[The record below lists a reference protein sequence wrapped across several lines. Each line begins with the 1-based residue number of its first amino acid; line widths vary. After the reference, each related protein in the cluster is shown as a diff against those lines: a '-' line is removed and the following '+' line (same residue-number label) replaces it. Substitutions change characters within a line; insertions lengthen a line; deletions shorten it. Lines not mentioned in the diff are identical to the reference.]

1 LIQQLKLLKIILQE
15 TAELVMKLR
24 LQMTIPSPTT
34 GKILISLLSHS
45 SVDVLCFKAAVH
57 FVQANLHFEW
67 KLLFIN
73 VVSFHFVE
81 CKKNRKKLDSI
92 QIPK

>member
-1 LIQQLKLLKIILQE
+1 
-15 TAELVMKLR
+15 
-24 LQMTIPSPTT
+24 MTVPSPTT
-34 GKILISLLSHS
+34 GKFLMSLLSHS
-45 SVDVLCFKAAVH
+45 SVDVLCFKAAVL

-67 KLLFIN
+67 KLQHFIN

-81 CKKNRKKLDSI
+81 CCKKKIEKKLDSI